1 MIISSLFADSDKTC
15 NTGFAVTPT
24 APRPD
29 AAICAIVGRTTPSG
43 WVDQMTAC
51 IGRRDFITLLGGAAA
66 VWPLAAS
73 AQQPGG
79 MRRIGVLMNSTA
91 DDAVSQDRLTAFV
104 QGLQEL
110 GWTVGRNLQIDYR
123 WGAGNVERYRTFAAE
138 LVALTPD
145 ILVTVGAPAV
155 EALQRATRT
164 VPIVFIS
171 VTDPVGG
178 GLVASLARPGGN
190 TTGFT
195 LSEYGLSGKWLEL
208 LKEIAPRV
216 MRAAVLRD
224 PVAVGIG
231 QFAAIQAVAPS
242 LQVELSPVDVRDA
255 GEIERAVTA
264 FADRPNG
271 ALIVTAS
278 AFTMIHRELIIALAR
293 RHQLPAV
300 YAYRY
305 FVTSGGLISY
315 GPDPIDPYRLAA
327 GYVDRILKGEKPAD
341 LPVQFPTR
349 YMLVINLKTAK
360 AIGLDVP
367 ATLLARADEVI
378 E

>member
-1 MIISSLFADSDKTC
+1 
-15 NTGFAVTPT
+15 V
-24 APRPD
+24 
-29 AAICAIVGRTTPSG
+29 
-43 WVDQMTAC
+43 
-51 IGRRDFITLLGGAAA
+51 IGRREFITLLGGTAAA
-66 VWPLAAS
+66 WPLGAS
-73 AQQPGG
+73 AQQSER
-79 MRRIGVLMNSTA
+79 MRRLGVLMNSTA

-164 VPIVFIS
+164 VPIVFTS

-216 MRAAVLRD
+216 MRTAVLRD

-300 YAYRY
+300 CPFRY
-305 FVTSGGLISY
+305 YITGGGLISY
-315 GPDPIDPYRLAA
+315 GPDPIDLARRA
-327 GYVDRILKGEKPAD
+327 ASYVDRILKGESPAD
-341 LPVQFPTR
+341 LPVQNPTK
-349 YMLVINLKTAK
+349 YELVINLKTAK
-360 AIGLDVP
+360 ALGLEIP
-367 ATLLARADEVI
+367 PTLLARADKVI

>member
-1 MIISSLFADSDKTC
+1 MSS
-15 NTGFAVTPT
+15 
-24 APRPD
+24 
-29 AAICAIVGRTTPSG
+29 
-43 WVDQMTAC
+43 
-51 IGRRDFITLLGGAAA
+51 RREFITLLGGAAA
-66 VWPLAAS
+66 MWPLAAR
-73 AQQPGG
+73 AQQGER

-91 DDAVSQDRLTAFV
+91 DDAVSQGRLTAFM

-190 TTGFT
+190 TSGFT

-216 MRAAVLRD
+216 MRTAVLRD

-255 GEIERAVTA
+255 GEIERALAA
-264 FADRPNG
+264 FARFSNG
-271 ALIVTAS
+271 GLIVTAS
-278 AFTMIHRELIIALAR
+278 TPALLHRELITTLAA
-293 RHQLPAV
+293 RHRLPAV
-300 YAYRY
+300 YPFRY
-305 FVTSGGLISY
+305 FTASGGLISY
-315 GPDPIDPYRLAA
+315 GPDPIDQYRVAA
-327 GYVDRILKGEKPAD
+327 GYVDRILKGEKPTD
-341 LPVQFPTR
+341 LPVQHPTK
-349 YMLVINLKTAK
+349 YELVINLKTAK
-360 AIGLDVP
+360 ALGFDVP
-367 ATLLARADEVI
+367 PSLLVRADEVI

>member
-1 MIISSLFADSDKTC
+1 
-15 NTGFAVTPT
+15 V
-24 APRPD
+24 
-29 AAICAIVGRTTPSG
+29 SG
-43 WVDQMTAC
+43 
-51 IGRRDFITLLGGAAA
+51 IRRRDFIILLGGGAAA
-66 VWPLAAS
+66 AWPFAAR
-73 AQQPGG
+73 AQQRER
-79 MRRIGVLMNSTA
+79 MRRLGVLMNSTA

-164 VPIVFIS
+164 VPIVFTS

-208 LKEIAPRV
+208 VKEIAPRV
-216 MRAAVLRD
+216 MRTAVLRD

-264 FADRPNG
+264 FAERPNG

-300 YAYRY
+300 YPFRY
-305 FVTSGGLISY
+305 YITGGGLISY
-315 GPDPIDPYRLAA
+315 GPDPIDLARRA
-327 GYVDRILKGEKPAD
+327 ASYVDRILKGESPAD
-341 LPVQFPTR
+341 LPVQNPTK
-349 YMLVINLKTAK
+349 YELVINLKTAK
-360 AIGLDVP
+360 ALGLEIP
-367 ATLLARADEVI
+367 PTLLARADKAI